1 LRSPTDTG
9 KADIACQTVVR
20 IFGTYTTPA
29 AVSRPRSP
37 CSAMRASSPTLQC
50 CAGAGSATWCWAASN
65 AGLPAAELT
74 RRAAA
79 DPFPARGVHGDLAV
93 FVAGAR
99 PITDATAELSSVPPP
114 GVFGP

>member
-1 LRSPTDTG
+1 VPNRGQDFRHLHHARSRVATAFAVFGDACLIADAPVLRG
-9 KADIACQTVVR
+9 R
-20 IFGTYTTPA
+20 RFGNL
-29 AVSRPRSP
+29 V
-37 CSAMRASSPTLQC
+37 L
-50 CAGAGSATWCWAASN
+50 AASN

-99 PITDATAELSSVPPP
+99 PITDATAELSSVPAP